1 MIFATPNH
9 AFDQEMS
16 RRDLLLLEGGIVTLL
31 GVAGIAAPVVPFVS
45 LTLIVAAAMIFLIQ
59 APLRHAVIVV
69 LCLMMFDL
77 QRQVGGAWVYID
89 LSFVALLI
97 PLMRTRAMPPFWWVF
112 IPYTAYLLI
121 DGIPRALNPAW
132 YFGFAARSVVAVIV
146 YLAFAVADVEDSYF
160 LIIGVAMIPLTAYG
174 IYQLIIGDMG
184 TLFNWMNPH
193 FAPLPWMGRAYSLLW
208 QPNFF
213 GGVSSITFA
222 AMVTL
227 AMKNVRPRVNWG
239 LALVCL
245 IGMLCSGSRGALIG
259 AVLGFVFAAYL
270 TGHVK
275 LMVAPLVIGLVLIT
289 VGQTLSLPIIERLG
303 HGDELSNRGRWLGDE
318 IGVAKFLENPI
329 IGVGPTNFE
338 VILPTVHEW
347 EYEATMPVNNMYLQ
361 HLAEL
366 GILGFSAFWL
376 PLGALGWAAWQR
388 RTDPTV
394 LACLCMLFVF
404 AVHGLFDYMLELGPQ
419 YLFLFYSLAGV
430 LAGRLAKLSNK
441 AVAISSSS
449 VERKTIRYA

>member
-9 AFDQEMS
+9 AFGQEMS
-16 RRDLLLLEGGIVTLL
+16 RRDLLLLEVGILTLL
-31 GVAGIAAPVVPFVS
+31 AVAGMAAPVVPFVS
-45 LTLIVAAAMIFLIQ
+45 LSLIVAVTLLFLLQ

-77 QRQVGGAWVYID
+77 QRPVGGAWVYID

-97 PLMRTRAMPPFWWVF
+97 PLIRSKAMPPFWWVF

-121 DGIPRALNPAW
+121 DGVPRALNPAW
-132 YFGFAARSVVAVIV
+132 YFGFATRSIIAVIV
-146 YLAFAVADVEDSYF
+146 YLAFAIAEIEDAYF
-160 LIIGVAMIPLTAYG
+160 LILGVAMIPLTAYG

-184 TLFNWMNPH
+184 ALFVWMNPH
-193 FAPLPWMGRAYSLLW
+193 FAPLPWMGRAYSLFW

-213 GGVSSITFA
+213 GGISSITFA
-222 AMVTL
+222 AVATL
-227 AMKNVRPRVNWG
+227 AMKSVRPRLN
-239 LALVCL
+239 LALGLVCL
-245 IGMLCSGSRGALIG
+245 VGMLCSGSRGAVIG
-259 AVLGFVFAAYL
+259 AVVGFAFAACL

-275 LMVAPLVIGLVLIT
+275 LMVAPLTIGLVLVT
-289 VGQTLSLPIIERLG
+289 VGQTSSFPIIERLSS
-303 HGDELSNRGRWLGDE
+303 GDELSNRGRWLGDE
-318 IGVAKFLENPI
+318 IGVAKFLENPV

-376 PLGALGWAAWQR
+376 PLGALVWAAWQR
-388 RTDPTV
+388 RADPIV

-404 AVHGLFDYMLELGPQ
+404 AIHGLFDYMLELGPQ
-419 YLFLFYSLAGV
+419 YLFLVYSLTGV
-430 LAGRLAKLSNK
+430 LAGRLAQLSRK
-441 AVAISSSS
+441 GIATKSSS
-449 VERKTIRYA
+449 VQGEGISYA